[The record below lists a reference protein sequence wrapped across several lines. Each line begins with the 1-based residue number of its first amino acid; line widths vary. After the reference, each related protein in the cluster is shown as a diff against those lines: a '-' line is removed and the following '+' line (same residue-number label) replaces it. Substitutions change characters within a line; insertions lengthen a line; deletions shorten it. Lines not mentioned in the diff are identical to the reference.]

1 MNTAER
7 VLIVDDE
14 PQIRRVMKTAL
25 ASNGYEAYEAR
36 TGEEALESLR
46 ANNPDLI
53 LLDMNMPGMG
63 GMATCR
69 EIRAVCEVP
78 IIILSVR
85 DSEQDKIAALD
96 AGADDYITKPFSVN
110 ELLARIRA
118 NLRRFGGP
126 TGGADESIVVAENFS
141 VNIAAR
147 QVTIDGKIVRLTP
160 KEFDLLRFLLANA
173 NKPMPHRK
181 LLQTIWGPDYGDEVE
196 YLRVF
201 VSQLRKKIEPD
212 HAHPRYIV
220 TEPWIG
226 YRFVLPQSNAK
237 SITESV
243 L

>member
-7 VLIVDDE
+7 ILVVDDE

-46 ANNPDLI
+46 AHNPDLI
-53 LLDMNMPGMG
+53 LLDMNMPGIG

-85 DSEQDKIAALD
+85 DTEQDKIAALD
-96 AGADDYITKPFSVN
+96 AGADDYMTKPFSVN

-118 NLRRFGGP
+118 NLRRFAGP
-126 TGGADESIVVAENFS
+126 TTAAEEPIVVSENFS
-141 VNIAAR
+141 VDIAAR
-147 QVTIDGKIVRLTP
+147 QAIVNGQVVRLTP
-160 KEFDLLRFLLANA
+160 KEFDLLRYLLTNA
-173 NKPMPHRK
+173 NKSIPHRK

-212 HAHPRYIV
+212 HAHPRYII
-220 TEPWIG
+220 TEPWVG
-226 YRFVLPQSNAK
+226 YRFALPS
-237 SITESV
+237 
-243 L
+243 

>member
-7 VLIVDDE
+7 ILVVDDE

-53 LLDMNMPGMG
+53 LLDMNMPGIG

-118 NLRRFGGP
+118 NLRRFAGP
-126 TGGADESIVVAENFS
+126 TTAAEEPIVVSENFS
-141 VNIAAR
+141 VDIAAR
-147 QVTIDGKIVRLTP
+147 QAIVNGQTVRLTP
-160 KEFDLLRFLLANA
+160 KEFDLLRYLLANA
-173 NKPMPHRK
+173 NKSIPHRK

-220 TEPWIG
+220 TEPWVG
-226 YRFVLPQSNAK
+226 YRFVLPS
-237 SITESV
+237 
-243 L
+243 

>member
-36 TGEEALESLR
+36 TGEEALDSLR

-63 GMATCR
+63 GMAACR

-78 IIILSVR
+78 IIVLSVR
-85 DSEQDKIAALD
+85 DGEQDKIAALD
-96 AGADDYITKPFSVN
+96 AGADDYMTKPFSVN

-126 TGGADESIVVAENFS
+126 TSASEEPVVVSENFS
-141 VNIAAR
+141 VDIAAR
-147 QVTIDGKIVRLTP
+147 QAIVNGQPVRLTP
-160 KEFDLLRFLLANA
+160 KEFDLLRYLLANA
-173 NKPMPHRK
+173 NKSIPHRK

-201 VSQLRKKIEPD
+201 VSQLRKKVEPD

-220 TEPWIG
+220 TEPWVG
-226 YRFVLPQSNAK
+226 YRFVLPSQNA
-237 SITESV
+237 
-243 L
+243 